1 MTNNIQ
7 SVCKYLCNMSYCIQ
21 MYDSLFFEST
31 LKTDFQDIWNQSLAS
46 VLELDGNVMN
56 LRTKTLY
63 GYNFGECFETTTP
76 A

>member
-1 MTNNIQ
+1 
-7 SVCKYLCNMSYCIQ
+7 